1 MEKTQ
6 NFQNHARLMPLFHQV
21 TAPILGINLIWSIY
35 EVVHVHSLNSVDML
49 LLAIGLFTLAISAR
63 LMVLSVQ
70 DRVIRLEMRLRMQQ
84 VLPPDL
90 RARIAE
96 FTVPQLIALRFAGD
110 DELPELSRRVLD
122 QNLSDGKAIKKMVRN
137 WQADFLRA

>member
-6 NFQNHARLMPLFHQV
+6 NFENHARLMPLFHQV
-21 TAPILGINLIWSIY
+21 TAPILAINLIWSIY

-63 LMVLSVQ
+63 LMALSVQ
-70 DRVIRLEMRLRMQQ
+70 NRVIRLEMRLRMQQ
-84 VLPPDL
+84 ALPPDL
-90 RARIAE
+90 RVRIAE

-110 DELPELSRRVLD
+110 DELPELARQVLD
-122 QNLSDGKAIKKMVRN
+122 GKLTDGKAIKKSVRN

>member
-90 RARIAE
+90 RTRIAE

-110 DELPELSRRVLD
+110 DELPELSRKVLD